1 MVVERLTER
10 LNNWNNYDHRH
21 WGSLGRRGECGL
33 YRAPVGGNGNR
44 ERCGGRV
51 SGEVELFDRV
61 GFTLTGGGFDGGGGE
76 TIRALVG
83 VIIHQIVVAV
93 ARFCGFD
100 GGLGR
105 LEIRMLTGS
114 ERGFCI
120 GYC

>member
-1 MVVERLTER
+1 M
-10 LNNWNNYDHRH
+10 
-21 WGSLGRRGECGL
+21 
-33 YRAPVGGNGNR
+33 GGNDNR

-114 ERGFCI
+114 DRGFLYRLLLVCSSSNYLLLPMPSS
-120 GYC
+120 GPTGRVPRSCLQQ